1 MTYQELNDR
10 LTNVQSALTSL
21 QSGTYQNVPGINVQE
36 TISQL
41 QSIKEALDSELK
53 ILAEQEAGTI
63 STDSEIEAEKLAKK
77 GINVKLTKEAKGEAR
92 FSVEETKQIAR
103 GVGKSLAKALIAAG
117 DELSHMKAI
126 NIEEGSFNLHVEYKD
141 NRTDNFSFYI
151 EGEELHLVDFSYN
164 KAVGEIGI
172 KPSGE
177 PVIHV
182 DVIANE
188 LTKHF
193 SSKMQEKKIKTSNR
207 AVSTANKLSRR
218 AAFLKG
224 GTKHGI
230 EVKPNLRQYHP
241 TPTSE
246 MTDNEFSDAQQADRL
261 KNHPE
266 KTTIEKIQA
275 LIATEK
281 NKNKNTN
288 KDSNTITF
296 TLDDGYL
303 DDKFLSD
310 ESLSRN
316 LGYKKDGRDTYY
328 VLPKRDFDRFQD
340 WADSSGYDTDEVIDV
355 IDEIVKENVNPEL
368 GRLVNGF
375 IRKLADRYDYSLQD
389 AVYAVTQVL
398 RKQNYDGLNEGN
410 STLYKDSNTGK
421 QYDIQKS
428 GNKWEMDITKK
439 DASIYDQ
446 NATST
451 IKRDSP
457 AELKDWLDGY
467 KIDSSWMSHLVKEN
481 EGLDQKEQIKFY
493 NTVKPGD
500 TVKYNGKDKNSFI
513 KGTDY
518 KVDHVKS
525 DSLFTKTVV
534 IKNGKLRLIVRGTN
548 SILPSSSNIKENV
561 NPELDRLVN
570 GFIRKLADRYDYSL
584 QDAVYAVTQV
594 LRKQN
599 YDGVNEITPAQ
610 QKYADKAASR
620 PSKPKKTQFRKDIE
634 GAKRMIDSGKSQQE
648 VIKRFGIEAYNA
660 VGAENEYLEERKIE
674 VNEPSQLKDL
684 KNQIEKYYSRKL
696 EPSQINTMV
705 GKDDKIANLLSKYK
719 KLSKEVSETTKGNIV
734 SEDLEEAS
742 GLEFKVGDKVKHLGH
757 PGVITK
763 AGTDIMDRPQYSV
776 SYNKG
781 TGDTK
786 ATNIYNKGGVIKK
799 SIEEGKHKVKFSK
812 SNNTYQVWKGDK
824 IITDFATKKRAE
836 DETKKLNL
844 LSITEDEDVNDD
856 MDDWATDKGH
866 HIDEEKGTCCGKCG
880 RVHVK
885 GSKCKT
891 PFLKGKDHCRTK

>member
-41 QSIKEALDSELK
+41 QSIKEALGSELK
-53 ILAEQEAGTI
+53 ILAEQEAGTV
-63 STDSEIEAEKLAKK
+63 STDSEIEAEKLTKK

-141 NRTDNFSFYI
+141 NRTDNFSFYL
-151 EGEELHLVDFSYN
+151 EGKELHLVDFLYN

-193 SSKMQEKKIKTSNR
+193 SSKMQEGEGNMLNR
-207 AVSTANKLSRR
+207 AVSAANKLSRR

-230 EVKPNLRQYHP
+230 TVKPNLRQYHP

-275 LIATEK
+275 LIAAEK

-296 TLDDGYL
+296 TLDDGDL

-316 LGYKKDGRDTYY
+316 LGYKKDGGDTYY
-328 VLPKRDFDRFQD
+328 VLPKRDFARFQD

-355 IDEIVKENVNPEL
+355 IDEIVKE
-368 GRLVNGF
+368 
-375 IRKLADRYDYSLQD
+375 
-389 AVYAVTQVL
+389 
-398 RKQNYDGLNEGN
+398 
-410 STLYKDSNTGK
+410 
-421 QYDIQKS
+421 
-428 GNKWEMDITKK
+428 
-439 DASIYDQ
+439 
-446 NATST
+446 
-451 IKRDSP
+451 
-457 AELKDWLDGY
+457 
-467 KIDSSWMSHLVKEN
+467 
-481 EGLDQKEQIKFY
+481 
-493 NTVKPGD
+493 
-500 TVKYNGKDKNSFI
+500 
-513 KGTDY
+513 
-518 KVDHVKS
+518 
-525 DSLFTKTVV
+525 
-534 IKNGKLRLIVRGTN
+534 
-548 SILPSSSNIKENV
+548 
-561 NPELDRLVN
+561 
-570 GFIRKLADRYDYSL
+570 
-584 QDAVYAVTQV
+584 
-594 LRKQN
+594 
-599 YDGVNEITPAQ
+599 
-610 QKYADKAASR
+610 
-620 PSKPKKTQFRKDIE
+620 
-634 GAKRMIDSGKSQQE
+634 
-648 VIKRFGIEAYNA
+648 
-660 VGAENEYLEERKIE
+660 
-674 VNEPSQLKDL
+674 
-684 KNQIEKYYSRKL
+684 
-696 EPSQINTMV
+696 
-705 GKDDKIANLLSKYK
+705 
-719 KLSKEVSETTKGNIV
+719 
-734 SEDLEEAS
+734 DLEETS
-742 GLEFKVGDKVKHLGH
+742 GLEFKVGDKVTYLGH

-763 AGTDIMDRPQYSV
+763 AETDIMDRPHYSV

-786 ATNIYNKGGVIKK
+786 ATNIYNKGGDIKK
-799 SIEEGKHKVKFSK
+799 AIS
-812 SNNTYQVWKGDK
+812 
-824 IITDFATKKRAE
+824 
-836 DETKKLNL
+836 ETKIKLSDL
-844 LSITEDEDVNDD
+844 I
-856 MDDWATDKGH
+856 
-866 HIDEEKGTCCGKCG
+866 
-880 RVHVK
+880 
-885 GSKCKT
+885 
-891 PFLKGKDHCRTK
+891 